1 MSDKLSETPLS
12 ERMRH
17 FDAKYDNHDPG
28 WFADEVAALEAQV
41 AAMREATQP
50 LLDAYLRARGEPG
63 LVYIAP
69 YMSALELTLRQAAA
83 KDGST

>member
-1 MSDKLSETPLS
+1 MDAKPLS
-12 ERMRH
+12 ARMVMEVGSQR
-17 FDAKYDNHDPG
+17 YNVICE
-28 WFADEVAALEAQV
+28 WADEVAALESRV

>member
-1 MSDKLSETPLS
+1 MSDKLLSVHVYEIVLPL
-12 ERMRH
+12 
-17 FDAKYDNHDPG
+17 DPG
-28 WFADEVAALEAQV
+28 AAEDIRGDIATLEARV